1 MGMTERAN
9 TKAILKLSLGKE
21 NVLNAENL
29 TLKKLLEITASIL
42 NFLRKSIESEWLLT
56 ERLSITGN

>member
-21 NVLNAENL
+21 NVSNAENL